1 MCTDG
6 GGAARWSRA
15 QIKELIW
22 IQPSTLSSQLR
33 FTLSV
38 DTTGTH
44 TLPHID
50 GASQSLLEGDYSGCL
65 GLNMESF
72 SLKCTFFMI
81 KCFQAQ
87 GHCNIEIRATAVLH
101 LSSLSECC
109 PDGLRIN

>member
-50 GASQSLLEGDYSGCL
+50 GASQSLLEGLFWMFGFEYGEFFFKMHLFYNKMFPGSG
-65 GLNMESF
+65 
-72 SLKCTFFMI
+72 SL
-81 KCFQAQ
+81 
-87 GHCNIEIRATAVLH
+87 LH
-101 LSSLSECC
+101 
-109 PDGLRIN
+109 